1 MSRAMVVF
9 AAVSSIGVATL
20 VQAQAQTPYGPDNGF
35 FRPAPDVALT
45 SPGAIQA
52 NVANPPYT
60 QPYVT
65 LQTPVPTPAPALAT
79 PAAPAPA
86 MMTAAPAMVTPV
98 PATVTP
104 VPAAPMPAP
113 APAPVPPQ
121 AAAEQQMDRS
131 VAEMDR
137 DRTRMQAATPG
148 VGAAFD
154 GTTSDANR

>member
-9 AAVSSIGVATL
+9 AALSSIGVATL
-20 VQAQAQTPYGPDNGF
+20 AHAQAQTPYGPDNGF

-45 SPGAIQA
+45 SPSSMQA
-52 NVANPPYT
+52 NVANQPYT

-65 LQTPVPTPAPALAT
+65 LQRAVPTPL
-79 PAAPAPA
+79 
-86 MMTAAPAMVTPV
+86 

-104 VPAAPMPAP
+104 VPASVTSTPTNVTPVPPPMPVP
-113 APAPVPPQ
+113 VQTTPTPAPVPAQ
-121 AAAEQQMDRS
+121 TATEQQMDRS
-131 VAEMDR
+131 VAEMER
-137 DRTRMQAATPG
+137 DRTRMQAATPS